1 MFMNVNR
8 GPCYEMWDG
17 GSFGGST
24 EDNMTES
31 TASQTPVQ
39 ETETVT
45 ATPLAFSDV
54 SVPTATSS
62 TQVATAGDPARTAG
76 LPTRSQ
82 LNAEDRQKLDAI
94 VKTIDPRNSSSIL
107 TYCSDIQKPVNELS
121 QQIINGARNKDAG
134 PVGEALV
141 EMSMKLRGLNP
152 KELEQKQGLISR
164 MMGKATPVVAFVKK
178 YETIEGQIQE
188 AASNLEGH
196 RITLM
201 ESEEFLDQLYGRTLT
216 FYHELELRVIALDEA
231 ISTAKTEW
239 LPAAKVKATSD
250 DSTFED
256 QQAYRD
262 LQTNIDDME
271 RRFSDLL
278 ITRAITQTRL
288 PAIRMMQDS
297 DKALVR
303 KISSQLVNTIAAWRD
318 GIALGIKIAEG
329 QEAAAASKV
338 VSDTTDA
345 IISQTATMLREGNK
359 AIRTEVERSI
369 VSVDVVTKAND
380 QLIGMLQDTIDI
392 AKKGKEDREQIAR
405 KLSDSE
411 GKLKSA
417 LIGFAKQS

>member
-1 MFMNVNR
+1 
-8 GPCYEMWDG
+8 
-17 GSFGGST
+17 
-24 EDNMTES
+24 MTES
-31 TASQTPVQ
+31 TASQLPEQ
-39 ETETVT
+39 SP
-45 ATPLAFSDV
+45 ATTIASPLAFSNV
-54 SVPTATSS
+54 SAP
-62 TQVATAGDPARTAG
+62 VATVMTAISTTGDAARAAG
-76 LPTRSQ
+76 LPTRAQ
-82 LNAEDRQKLDAI
+82 LSPEDQQKLDAI
-94 VKTIDPRNSSSIL
+94 VKSIDPRNSASIL
-107 TYCSDIQKPVNELS
+107 TYCSDIQKPVNDLS

-141 EMSMKLRGLNP
+141 EMSMKLKGLNP

-164 MMGKATPVVAFVKK
+164 LMGKATPVVAFVKK
-178 YETIEGQIQE
+178 YETIDGQIQE

-196 RITLM
+196 RIALM

-216 FYHELELRVIALDEA
+216 FYHELELRVVALDEA
-231 ISTAKTEW
+231 INTAKTEW
-239 LPAAKVKATSD
+239 LPAAKAKATSQ

-278 ITRAITQTRL
+278 ITRAITQQRL

-338 VSDTTDA
+338 VSDTTDE
-345 IISQTATMLREGNK
+345 IIARTATMLRDGNK

-392 AKKGKEDREQIAR
+392 AKKGKEDREQIAK

-411 GKLKSA
+411 GKLKTA
-417 LIGFAKQS
+417 LIGFAKNS

>member
-1 MFMNVNR
+1 MFTWINR
-8 GPCYEMWDG
+8 EPCREFCD
-17 GSFGGST
+17 FGGPTT
-24 EDNMTES
+24 EVKVTES
-31 TASQTPVQ
+31 TASQPAEQAPAT
-39 ETETVT
+39 TT
-45 ATPLAFSDV
+45 ASPLAFSDV
-54 SVPTATSS
+54 SAPIPTATTAVS
-62 TQVATAGDPARTAG
+62 TTGDAARAAG
-76 LPTRSQ
+76 LPTRAQ
-82 LNAEDRQKLDAI
+82 LSTEDQQKLDTI
-94 VKTIDPRNSSSIL
+94 VKSIDPRNSASIL
-107 TYCSDIQKPVNELS
+107 TYCADIQKPVNDLS
-121 QQIINGARNKDAG
+121 QQIIAGARSKDAG

-164 MMGKATPVVAFVKK
+164 LMGKATPVVAFVKK
-178 YETIEGQIQE
+178 YESIDGQIQD

-196 RITLM
+196 RIALM

-216 FYHELELRVIALDEA
+216 FYHELELRVVALDEA
-231 ISTAKTEW
+231 INTAKTDW
-239 LPAAKVKATSD
+239 LPAAKAKATAQ

-278 ITRAITQTRL
+278 ITRAITQQRL

-338 VSDTTDA
+338 VSDTTDE
-345 IISQTATMLREGNK
+345 IIARTATMLRDGNK

-392 AKKGKEDREQIAR
+392 AKKGKEDREQIAK
-405 KLSDSE
+405 KLADSE
-411 GKLKSA
+411 GKLKTA
-417 LIGFAKQS
+417 LIGFAKNS